1 VQRVCFPKLVVPVNS
16 SINGRR
22 ASSQLSLK
30 KETKTQT
37 PSIHP
42 ASPHEQRELLRWVA
56 DLYYLQQQGQ
66 AEIASLLDVSV
77 SKISRLLAEARR
89 QGIVTIQVADSRV
102 GDSELERSLAQRLGL
117 EAVFVAPARVADAAA
132 ASRVAALL
140 AARVVP
146 RYLPA
151 HGAIGLS
158 GGYTV
163 AQMAPALDPLP
174 GADLTIIPLQGN
186 WSEGGLHLH
195 NDQVVREAA
204 TQLGARALSL
214 PVPMLLERADTRDA
228 LLHDRSVRS
237 VTDRWSELQ
246 AAIVGIGSPPGS
258 AASEYVSVMGQLPP
272 ETQAELRRQGVA
284 GDMCAHMFDIHGRFI
299 ENEATSR
306 TLNIPIEQLR
316 QVPCV
321 IAVAGGVNKVSSLL
335 GATRSGVPRVLITDQ
350 LAAEQLLTLA
360 AD

>member
-1 VQRVCFPKLVVPVNS
+1 VS
-16 SINGRR
+16 
-22 ASSQLSLK
+22 
-30 KETKTQT
+30 
-37 PSIHP
+37 
-42 ASPHEQRELLRWVA
+42 
-56 DLYYLQQQGQ
+56 DLYYVQQQGQ

-89 QGIVTIQVADSRV
+89 QGIVTIHVADSRV
-102 GDSELERSLAQRLGL
+102 GDSELERTLAQRLGL
-117 EAVFVAPARVADAAA
+117 RAVFVAPARVPDAAA

-140 AARVVP
+140 AAQVAP
-146 RYLPA
+146 RFLPA
-151 HGAIGLS
+151 QGTIGMS

-163 AQMAPALDPLP
+163 AQLARALEPLP
-174 GADLTIIPLQGN
+174 GKDLTVIPLQGN

-246 AAIVGIGSPPGS
+246 VAIVGIGSPPGG

-272 ETQAELRRQGVA
+272 GTQAELRRQGVA

-299 ENEATSR
+299 EHEATSR
-306 TLNIPIEQLR
+306 TLNIPIEQLQ

-321 IAVAGGVNKVSSLL
+321 IAVAGGVNKASSLL
-335 GATRSGVPRVLITDQ
+335 GATRSGVPHVLITDQ
-350 LAAEQLLTLA
+350 LAGEQLVSLA
-360 AD
+360 ED